1 MKDLI
6 IGMASGYTDEQ
17 LKPFVN
23 SLKRTG
29 YDGDLVLIRQ
39 NPYAIHP
46 ILSRFDLIP
55 RYITMH
61 RWVIAID
68 TSDVV
73 FQSNPTGW
81 LEQNA
86 KSHEL
91 VVVSEGVTFENS
103 EGNRKNMQEAFPQYW
118 EMMKD
123 REVFNAG
130 VIAGKARAVVDMCE
144 RIYKLCLQDA
154 RINAAP
160 IKKLEWHEMIS
171 DQSALNILLDEFPCV
186 LRANA
191 DSRFVHNYC
200 HPGNGENAAILHQ
213 YLYTRGEEI
222 RAKYAEMVCQ

>member
-6 IGMASGYTDEQ
+6 IGMACGYTDEQ

-29 YDGDLVLIRQ
+29 YNGDLVLIRQ
-39 NPYAIHP
+39 NPYAVHP

-55 RYITMH
+55 RYINH
-61 RWVIAID
+61 QRWVIAID

-73 FQSNPTGW
+73 FQSNPIDW

-91 VVVSEGVTFENS
+91 VVVSEQVTFQES
-103 EGNRKNMQEAFPQYW
+103 EGNRYNMLAAFPQYW
-118 EMMKD
+118 EQIKN

-130 VIAGKARAVVDMCE
+130 VIAGKARTVKEICE
-144 RIYKLCLQDA
+144 QIYLLCLQDA
-154 RINAAP
+154 RINGAP
-160 IKKLEWHEMIS
+160 IKKLEWQEMIS
-171 DQSALNILLDEFPCV
+171 DQSALNILLDNYPCV

-191 DSRFVHNYC
+191 SSNFVHEYS

-213 YLYTRGEEI
+213 YLYNRGEEI
-222 RAKYAEMVCQ
+222 RQKYS

>member
-6 IGMASGYTDEQ
+6 IGMAAGYTDEQ

-39 NPYAIHP
+39 NPYAVHP

-55 RYITMH
+55 RYINAH

-73 FQSNPTGW
+73 FQSNPIDW
-81 LEQNA
+81 LNQHANGY
-86 KSHEL
+86 EL
-91 VVVSEGVTFENS
+91 VVVSEGVTFEQS
-103 EGNRKNMQEAFPQYW
+103 EGNKRNMQEAFPGSW
-118 EMMKD
+118 EEMRAK
-123 REVFNAG
+123 EVYNAG
-130 VIAGKARAVVDMCE
+130 VIAGKARTVKDICE
-144 RIYKLCLQDA
+144 QIYLFCLQDH
-154 RINAAP
+154 RVNAAP

-171 DQSALNILLDEFPCV
+171 DQSALNILLDSFPCV

-191 DSRFVHNYC
+191 ASGFVHEYS
-200 HPGNGENAAILHQ
+200 HPGLGEHCAILHQ

-222 RAKYAEMVCQ
+222 RQKYS

>member
-1 MKDLI
+1 MSQRDLI
-6 IGMASGYTDEQ
+6 IGAAVGYTDEQ

-39 NPYAIHP
+39 NPYAVHP

-55 RYITMH
+55 RYIDYQ

-73 FQSNPTGW
+73 FQSNPVDW

-91 VVVSEGVTFENS
+91 VVVSEHTTFAES
-103 EGNRKNMQEAFPQYW
+103 EGNRKNMCEAFPQYW
-118 EMMKD
+118 EQMKN
-123 REVFNAG
+123 REVYNAG
-130 VIAGKARAVVDMCE
+130 VIAGKARSVKELCE
-144 RIYKLCLQDA
+144 QIYRLCLQDA
-154 RINAAP
+154 RVNAAP
-160 IKKLEWHEMIS
+160 IKKLEWQEMIS
-171 DQSALNILLDEFPCV
+171 DQSAMNILLDNFPSV

-191 DSRFVHNYC
+191 ASGFVHNYS
-200 HPGNGENAAILHQ
+200 HPGKGEHSAILHQ
-213 YLYTRGEEI
+213 YLYGRGEEI
-222 RAKYAEMVCQ
+222 RAKYA